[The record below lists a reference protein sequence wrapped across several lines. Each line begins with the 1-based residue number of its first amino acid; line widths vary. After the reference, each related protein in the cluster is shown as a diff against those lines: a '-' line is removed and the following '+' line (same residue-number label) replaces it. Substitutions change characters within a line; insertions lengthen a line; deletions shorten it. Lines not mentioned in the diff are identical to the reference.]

1 MQNIVKGCATGVSA
15 RTPVAPEIN
24 AFLVDEPTNV
34 FEEAFVTIR
43 KLTAVLAALALAL
56 IMAPTTFAQA
66 GTAKVRVIHASPDA
80 PAVDVYVNG
89 NAALTN
95 VPFFTASDYL
105 DLPAG
110 SYRIQVTPTGAP
122 ADQAVIDAT
131 ATVEAGKAY
140 TIAATGPVA
149 SIAPTIIVDNLSA
162 PAAGSVKVRVY
173 HFSPDAPA
181 VDVKLADGTTLIR
194 NLAFPA
200 ASDYLEVPAG
210 TYSLQV
216 TPAGGDAVV
225 IDLPNTALPA
235 NQIVSVFATNVVASI
250 TPEVAVT
257 APVVAAAPAV
267 PTTLPT
273 TSNGTT
279 EPLVLFALIAVAM
292 IGGALVLRRVAR

>member
-1 MQNIVKGCATGVSA
+1 
-15 RTPVAPEIN
+15 
-24 AFLVDEPTNV
+24 
-34 FEEAFVTIR
+34 VTIR
-43 KLTAVLAALALAL
+43 KFTAVLAALALAL
-56 IMAPTTFAQA
+56 LLAPTTFAQA
-66 GTAKVRVIHASPDA
+66 GTAKVRVVHASPDA

-131 ATVEAGKAY
+131 ATVEAGMAY

-149 SIAPTIIVDNLSA
+149 SIAPTIIVDDLSA

-181 VDVKLADGTTLIR
+181 VDVKLADGTTLIS
-194 NLAFPA
+194 NLAFPD

-225 IDLPNTALPA
+225 IDLPDTALPA
-235 NQIVSVFATNVVASI
+235 DRIVSVFATNVVASI

-257 APVVAAAPAV
+257 APVAAAAPA
-267 PTTLPT
+267 PATDAPATLPT
-273 TSNGTT
+273 TSNGAT
-279 EPLVLFALIAVAM
+279 EPLMLVALLAVAM
-292 IGGALVLRRVAR
+292 VGGALVLRRVAR